1 MTDQHPLTTEPKR
14 SNTYL
19 ILKDQPELQPELQPE
34 RSDWKCYMFGNRPDG
49 YGITYFPVKG
59 QVPNRFV
66 RFMMKVCF
74 DCLWVKEDTP

>member
-1 MTDQHPLTTEPKR
+1 MTDEIHDTEPKG
-14 SNTYL
+14 SNNYL
-19 ILKDQPELQPELQPE
+19 ILNHQSELQPEH
-34 RSDWKCYMFGNRPDG
+34 SGWKCYMFGNRPGG

>member
-1 MTDQHPLTTEPKR
+1 MTEPHWN
-14 SNTYL
+14 SETSPTPTLYL
-19 ILKDQPELQPELQPE
+19 QQPE

-49 YGITYFPVKG
+49 MGIIYFPSKG

-74 DCLWVKEDTP
+74 DCLWVKEDN

>member
-1 MTDQHPLTTEPKR
+1 MTEPKGL
-14 SNTYL
+14 NTFL
-19 ILKDQPELQPELQPE
+19 MINNQPE

-49 YGITYFPVKG
+49 IGIIYTPAKG

-74 DCLWVKEDTP
+74 DCLWVKEDN